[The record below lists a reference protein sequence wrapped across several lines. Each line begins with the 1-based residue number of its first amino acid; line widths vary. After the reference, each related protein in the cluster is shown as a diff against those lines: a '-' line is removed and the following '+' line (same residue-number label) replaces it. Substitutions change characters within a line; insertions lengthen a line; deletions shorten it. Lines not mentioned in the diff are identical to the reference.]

1 MCEATQRN
9 PPAAMD
15 TTSKVAAAQH
25 TTANFLLAVL
35 VDRCRRCTW
44 NVCMDLRDAAAAQHG
59 KVRGV
64 IVRGLRGA
72 AIIIVVLC
80 SLTYCFEM
88 EWNCC
93 VQLQSC
99 VLFEASPARNASDL
113 TLAINLAPAR
123 ESRVSQL
130 WRASSLSSG
139 GRGAAIGR
147 ATPER
152 GWLTNAAKLT
162 SQVRARAHGC
172 FRDCGGSI
180 FDFTKEKRRE
190 GEKRRKGTRRFCWL
204 LWNHKQN
211 AQPWLKAGV

>member
-15 TTSKVAAAQH
+15 TTSKVAAAQN

-44 NVCMDLRDAAAAQHG
+44 NVRTDLRDAAAAQHG

-99 VLFEASPARNASDL
+99 VLLEALPARNASD
-113 TLAINLAPAR
+113 P
-123 ESRVSQL
+123 
-130 WRASSLSSG
+130 
-139 GRGAAIGR
+139 
-147 ATPER
+147 
-152 GWLTNAAKLT
+152 
-162 SQVRARAHGC
+162 
-172 FRDCGGSI
+172 
-180 FDFTKEKRRE
+180 
-190 GEKRRKGTRRFCWL
+190 
-204 LWNHKQN
+204 
-211 AQPWLKAGV
+211 